1 MHLSQLIIKSFPKG
15 CTTRTTMWTHVV
27 WRKPIFWNFEESS
40 SCQRRQ
46 NEMKGGDVL
55 DWKRLNLKIVET
67 FQSGVFAPFRS
78 NWLPGIATNF
88 EEIVD
93 CFFYQIWNWF
103 FHFHIWGNRKS
114 VILKYLCFFQCLIIP
129 PILGENRIGFSYK
142 YRILA
147 CQYMWFAIC
156 TL

>member
-1 MHLSQLIIKSFPKG
+1 
-15 CTTRTTMWTHVV
+15 MWCEE
-27 WRKPIFWNFEESS
+27 NLYFEILKKVPG
-40 SCQRRQ
+40 RRQ

-93 CFFYQIWNWF
+93 WFSIKCEIYFFISIFEETVDQF
-103 FHFHIWGNRKS
+103 F
-114 VILKYLCFFQCLIIP
+114 
-129 PILGENRIGFSYK
+129 
-142 YRILA
+142 
-147 CQYMWFAIC
+147 
-156 TL
+156 

>member
-1 MHLSQLIIKSFPKG
+1 MG
-15 CTTRTTMWTHVV
+15 CEE
-27 WRKPIFWNFEESS
+27 NLYFEILKKVPG
-40 SCQRRQ
+40 RRQ

-93 CFFYQIWNWF
+93 WFSIKCEIYFFISIFEETVDQF
-103 FHFHIWGNRKS
+103 F
-114 VILKYLCFFQCLIIP
+114 
-129 PILGENRIGFSYK
+129 
-142 YRILA
+142 
-147 CQYMWFAIC
+147 
-156 TL
+156 